1 MDEQIRI
8 KKSLKNAENL
18 RYSKM
23 QENNFSENMILKI
36 LLTDKMTRKISVV
49 STSLTASFLLCVL
62 MLKHFKNPI
71 IIVEN
76 S

>member
-1 MDEQIRI
+1 LDEQIRI
-8 KKSLKNAENL
+8 KNSLKNAENL

-36 LLTDKMTRKISVV
+36 LFTDKMTRKISVV

-62 MLKHFKNPI
+62 MLKHFKNLI